1 MLNEKSNINIK
12 QDIVLREEEEG
23 SFLFD
28 PNTGRICFL
37 NETGTSI
44 WRLCD
49 KSKTTDQV
57 INRVCSDYPEI
68 PKEQIVQDCLKFL
81 KDLEKL
87 EFVLVEEENY

>member
-1 MLNEKSNINIK
+1 MLNEKGYINIK

-37 NETGTSI
+37 NEIGTTI

-49 KSKTTDQV
+49 KSKTPDQV
-57 INRVCSDYPEI
+57 INKVCSDYPEVS
-68 PKEQIVQDCLKFL
+68 KEKISQDCLKFIT
-81 KDLEKL
+81 DLERL
-87 EFVLVEEENY
+87 EFLSIKAEN

>member
-1 MLNEKSNINIK
+1 MLSEKDNINIK

-37 NETGTSI
+37 NEIGTII

-49 KSKTTDQV
+49 KSKTPDQV
-57 INRVCSDYPEI
+57 ISKVCSDYPEV
-68 PKEQIVQDCLKFL
+68 PKEQISQDCLQFL
-81 KDLEKL
+81 TDLEKL
-87 EFVLVEEENY
+87 EFLTRKAEN

>member
-1 MLNEKSNINIK
+1 MLNEKDQINIK

-37 NETGTSI
+37 NETGTTI

-49 KSKTTDQV
+49 KSKTPDRV
-57 INRVCSDYPEI
+57 ISKLCSDYPEVS
-68 PKEQIVQDCLKFL
+68 KEQISQDCLKFL
-81 KDLEKL
+81 TDLERL
-87 EFVLVEEENY
+87 EFLSIKAEK